1 MIQKALLALSFM
13 ALSFSSFADPGD
25 TLVVQTYTF
34 EEQNNPDQAYD
45 SPGRRW
51 FEFPSADQSYQK
63 ILMYYTLKCFEDGT
77 AGNLGF
83 PCGEWDYL
91 TYNYLFDHT
100 GVLDSNAL
108 THPLYRLDN
117 ADFETANL
125 ISTPLFNEREYETF
139 QFVYPNFVDWEPD
152 TFEAEASLGELY
164 ELDYN
169 TELLNSTEAHGR
181 TQVLFT
187 SEEIEAATGGG
198 TFDLNQLAFF
208 YNSESEFDVLEVRYK
223 LAEDLEAGNVFDES
237 DLTDVYALSNVLDFE
252 GWVPIGLGDDVTW
265 EQGQD
270 LLVDFSYLSAPTSD
284 ETNLSGSQGSS
295 LVFSGDDRFIR
306 FNNVDEVKVPT
317 SVFEDLEDEI
327 TISFWLRGDEVQPVN
342 STIFEG
348 VDAGNN
354 RQLNSHLPWGN
365 GRVYWDAGFD
375 GGYDRID
382 QEAATIDYEGK
393 WNHWAFTKNVTEGTM
408 NIYLNGELW
417 HSGTGKDNPFDEI
430 VRFSLGAAT
439 GWSNFYRGDLD
450 HFQVWSTELDQNTI
464 AEWMYFDPTN
474 EHPNYD
480 QLEVFYNFNEENTEA
495 VLDQSGH
502 ARHAQTHG
510 SPNRIRHQHRELFL
524 NPRSIDARP
533 SLRIYSMN
541 EAAQYESGS
550 VLLEEPIA
558 PMVLSSWEVN
568 GNDVLLSDVAYHWEN
583 GYTYVFDANGVAID
597 STAVNE
603 AEETITNQTL
613 NYFSAPFEVVDR
625 YELGRFITPYGI
637 NLDLEE
643 GWTWVFDVTD
653 YAPLLRDSVELEC
666 GNWQELLDMK
676 FMFIEGT
683 PPRDVKRVDP
693 LWVGMHNLNTFEE
706 TVGEQLVEVQ
716 EGETTF
722 RLKTRASGHGFG
734 TGNNCAEFCNNIHS
748 VDVNGQTQWSWQ
760 IMQECADNPLYPQ
773 GGTWIYDRAGWCPG
787 DKVTTQDFELTPLVQ
802 GMDEFTVD
810 YNIEYDPDGNYRF
823 EGQLIAYGDPN
834 FQLDA
839 EISDVLSPSDW
850 KVKSRMNPICNKPK
864 ILIRNN
870 GSSELTSATITYGI
884 NGNMESMEWT
894 GNLGFLESA
903 EVELQTLNPN
913 FWQGSDEDLLLFEV
927 SLTNPNGGVDQNP
940 SNNVATSHFHRP
952 PTYTYG
958 TGEDDNNEVVIWTKT
973 NNAYWETEV
982 SIRNMNDELVY
993 LRNDFDLPN
1002 HNYRDTIQ
1010 LNAGCYKF
1018 HLKDF
1023 DDDGLQF
1030 FANNDGSGTCRM
1042 KKVAGSNFINFERDF
1057 GKEIVHYFNF
1067 QTDLVGVDEVIE
1079 ESREVNL
1086 FPNPSDGNMFIDI
1099 KDYTGGLTYVVNG
1112 LSGRDLI
1119 KKEMRLRAGEL
1130 IKIELDEA
1138 PGIYFVQ
1145 ILLENG
1151 ERITRRFIVQ

>member
-1 MIQKALLALSFM
+1 MIKNTLLAFAFM
-13 ALSFSSFADPGD
+13 AMSFCSFADPGD

-108 THPLYRLDN
+108 THPLYRLNN
-117 ADFETANL
+117 ADFETAEV
-125 ISTPLFNEREYETF
+125 ISTPLFNQREFPSF
-139 QFVYPNFVDWEPD
+139 QFTYPDWTPD
-152 TFEAEASLGELY
+152 NSPLTTAEVQLEGDVSEFNESILAS
-164 ELDYN
+164 
-169 TELLNSTEAHGR
+169 TAVHGR
-181 TQVLFT
+181 TQFIYT
-187 SEEIEAATGGG
+187 SEEIEAVFGQNTL
-198 TFDLNQLAFF
+198 TLDQMAFL
-208 YNSESEFDVLEVRYK
+208 YDSNSELDVFDVRYK
-223 LAEDLEAGNVFDES
+223 VGEDLASSAIFDEEELEHVYS
-237 DLTDVYALSNVLDFE
+237 SPTSLTE
-252 GWVPIGLGDDVTW
+252 GSWHAIGVPGAPTW
-265 EQGQD
+265 SPGQD
-270 LLVDFSYLSAPTSD
+270 LLIDLSYLSAENSD
-284 ETNLSGSQGSS
+284 ATMVSSQGGSA
-295 LVFSGDDRFIR
+295 LVFSGEDRFMH
-306 FNNVDEVKVPT
+306 FDNVDEVKVPKAA
-317 SVFEDLEDEI
+317 FDNIDDQI

-365 GRVYWDAGFD
+365 GRIYWDAGFE

-382 QEAATIDYEGK
+382 QQAGTADYEGK
-393 WNHWAFTKNVTEGTM
+393 WNHWAFTKNVSEETM
-408 NIYLNGELW
+408 KIYLNGELW
-417 HSGTGKDNPFDEI
+417 HSGTGKDNPIGEI
-430 VRFSLGAAT
+430 AKFSLGAAT

-450 HFQVWSTELDQNTI
+450 HFQVWSTELDEASIQ
-464 AEWMYFDPTN
+464 EWMYFDPN
-474 EHPNYD
+474 ESHPNYES
-480 QLEVFYNFNEENTEA
+480 LELFYNFNEENTS
-495 VLDQSGH
+495 LLIDHGPNGH
-502 ARHAQTHG
+502 DAQPHG
-510 SPNRIRHQHRELFL
+510 APNRMKHHHRELFL
-524 NPRSIDARP
+524 NPQSIDWKP
-533 SLRIYSMN
+533 ELRLYSIDQDAN
-541 EAAQYESGS
+541 EETGIF
-550 VLLEEPIA
+550 VLEEAVA
-558 PMVLSSWEVN
+558 PWILTSWEVN
-568 GNDVLLSDVAYHWEN
+568 GNDIALSDASYHWQN
-583 GYTYVFDANGVAID
+583 GYTYLFDVNGLAID

-603 AEETITNQTL
+603 VEETYTNETL

-693 LWVGMHNLNTFEE
+693 LWVGMHNLSTFEE
-706 TVGEQLVEVQ
+706 TVGEQLIEVED
-716 EGETTF
+716 GESTF

-748 VDVNGQTQWSWQ
+748 VDVNGQTEWSWQ

-823 EGQLIAYGDPN
+823 EGQLITYGEPN
-834 FQLDA
+834 YQLDA

-850 KVKSRMNPICNKPK
+850 RVKSRMNPICNTPK

-870 GSSELTSATITYGI
+870 GSAELTSATITYGI
-884 NGNMESMEWT
+884 DGNMESMEWT

-927 SLTNPNGGVDQNP
+927 SLSNPNGSADQNP
-940 SNNVATSHFHRP
+940 SNNSATSHFHRP

-973 NNAYWETEV
+973 NNSYWETEV
-982 SIRNMNDELVY
+982 SIRNMDGDLVY
-993 LRNDFDLPN
+993 LKNDFDLPN
-1002 HNYRDTIQ
+1002 ENYRDTIQ

-1030 FANNDGSGTCRM
+1030 FANNDGSGSCRM
-1042 KKVAGSNFINFERDF
+1042 KKVAGGNFINFERDF

-1067 QTDLVGVDEVIE
+1067 QTDLVGVEEVLE
-1079 ESREVNL
+1079 ENREVNL
-1086 FPNPSDGNMFIDI
+1086 FPNPSDGNLFVDV
-1099 KDYTGGLTYVVNG
+1099 KEYTGNLTYIVNG
-1112 LSGRDLI
+1112 LDGRDLI
-1119 KKEMRLRAGEL
+1119 RKEMSLRKGEL
-1130 IKIELDEA
+1130 IKIELEEA